1 MLTLY
6 LVSDREELGDLYSL
20 TTGTVKHIIQ
30 RGWGS
35 LSPWPLD
42 DLYCWSYRGSRWE
55 RGDTLEERRIDLFR
69 EDHGQQQ

>member
-6 LVSDREELGDLYSL
+6 LVSDRDELGDLHTL

-42 DLYCWSYRGSRWE
+42 DLYCWSYRGDKWE
-55 RGDTLEERRIDLFR
+55 RGGTLEERRIDLYR
-69 EDHGQQQ
+69 DDHEQR